1 VQYYAE
7 DGQLITESLKDYTKN
22 TVKKEYSSLGVFLQ
36 KWNSA
41 ERKDAIIEELIEQGI
56 LLDELQDE
64 VGREYDPFDLICHI
78 AFDRKPL
85 TRKERAMNV
94 KKQDYFAK
102 YGDKARAVLEAL
114 LDKYADEGIENIESM
129 EVLKLTPFDEF
140 GSVLEIMKSFGGKKQ
155 YLIALQELQQQLY
168 TTA

>member
-1 VQYYAE
+1 
-7 DGQLITESLKDYTKN
+7 
-22 TVKKEYSSLGVFLQ
+22 
-36 KWNSA
+36 
-41 ERKDAIIEELIEQGI
+41 
-56 LLDELQDE
+56 
-64 VGREYDPFDLICHI
+64 
-78 AFDRKPL
+78 
-85 TRKERAMNV
+85 MNV